1 MAKTKE
7 EAVVAHSDGIVV
19 AYVRQGYSVA
29 RTLLTKYLD
38 GRVWR
43 CRWVSGGKCLVDGKW
58 EGGWMN
64 YEKFLLLGLLWS

>member
-29 RTLLTKYLD
+29 RTLLTKYLAT
-38 GRVWR
+38 VPTVVPPEEE
-43 CRWVSGGKCLVDGKW
+43 C
-58 EGGWMN
+58 EGHVTRHAGAR
-64 YEKFLLLGLLWS
+64 